1 MKMSPQRKIQKP
13 TMLEDARLQKVKGGL
28 LGLIDLEGGIFPGGS
43 ITLTPTG
50 TRAAWV
56 WTPTGWVFTLV

>member
-1 MKMSPQRKIQKP
+1 MNPNRTIQKP
-13 TMLEDARLQKVKGGL
+13 TVLADTSLRGAKAGL

-43 ITLTPTG
+43 VTLATSG

-56 WTPTGWVFTLV
+56 WTPTGWVFTLT